1 MNRLRHWSAS
11 LVSRVDWMVGMV
23 ENHEALAESAIRDL
37 GRHAARAKVQ
47 MGRVRSDG
55 QRLRQRFADERDA
68 QTAWR
73 ARAKRL
79 ATTDEARAL
88 ECVRRAKASERRILD
103 FEERIAEHER
113 IEHQLGKDLA
123 RVEEKLAKMKAQ
135 RNLMRTRESR
145 AEALNAVGECHEV
158 AGLDDVFER
167 WDTRIT
173 ERELVAGC
181 GDEGDALDF
190 ELTEQEAEEDLRDEL
205 SRLVAEDVG
214 TSTSS

>member
-23 ENHEALAESAIRDL
+23 ENHEALADSAIRDL

-55 QRLRQRFADERDA
+55 KRLRQRLADEQDA
-68 QTAWR
+68 QHAWR
-73 ARAKRL
+73 ERAKRL
-79 ATTDEARAL
+79 ATTEEARAL
-88 ECVRRAKASERRILD
+88 ECVRRAKASERRIRD
-103 FEERIAEHER
+103 FEERVAEHER
-113 IEHQLGKDLA
+113 IEHQLGKDLG
-123 RVEEKLAKMKAQ
+123 RVEEKLTKMKSQ

-145 AEALNAVGECHEV
+145 AEALNAVGECHDV
-158 AGLDDVFER
+158 SGLDDVFER

-181 GDEGDALDF
+181 TDDGDALDF
-190 ELTEQEAEEDLRDEL
+190 ELSEQEAEGDLRDEL
-205 SRLVAEDVG
+205 SRLMAEDVG
-214 TSTSS
+214 TPPAP